1 MSRTQVDRVDEARV
15 SHQDRHKHEAPSQK
29 GTSTKTKRRR
39 GHTLEETFEAQKQQE
54 YGGATKN
61 FAVRKREN
69 SILRQNRKEIIFDPA
84 DWIAGSQLILRLDHI

>member
-1 MSRTQVDRVDEARV
+1 MDDAWV
-15 SHQDRHKHEAPSQK
+15 SHQDRHKHGAPSQN
-29 GTSTKTKRRR
+29 GPSTNTKRSR
-39 GHTLEETFEAQKQQE
+39 GRTLERTFEAQKQQE

-69 SILRQNRKEIIFDPA
+69 SILRQNQKEIIFDPA